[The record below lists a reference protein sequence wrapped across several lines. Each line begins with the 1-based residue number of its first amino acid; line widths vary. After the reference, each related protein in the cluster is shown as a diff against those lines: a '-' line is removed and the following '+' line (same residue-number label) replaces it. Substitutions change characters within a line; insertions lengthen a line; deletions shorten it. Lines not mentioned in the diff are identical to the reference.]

1 MTAPC
6 TITAQHW
13 AQQTPTWCRTVYL
26 HASLQT
32 SQGTEP
38 HLSTHIR
45 ARQMRE
51 HPSLTIPTTSLQAP
65 CHAHP
70 SESVLVILP
79 RSPGELTQTRPGGAV
94 RLESGRPPDGS
105 ECLCAV
111 AAWTLRTADSYT
123 NTSFTWYWPEKKTA
137 IYSKVSFPLMPR
149 SHPRCSPRLLIAIL
163 F

>member
-1 MTAPC
+1 MTAPG

-13 AQQTPTWCRTVYL
+13 AQQTPTECRTYTL
-26 HASLQT
+26 AYKLLKGQNLIFPST
-32 SQGTEP
+32 S
-38 HLSTHIR
+38 R
-45 ARQMRE
+45 AWQMRE
-51 HPSLTIPTTSLQAP
+51 NISLTIPTTLLQAP

-94 RLESGRPPDGS
+94 RLESGSPPEGS

-111 AAWTLRTADSYT
+111 ATWTLRTADSYT
-123 NTSFTWYWPEKKTA
+123 NNSLTWYWPEKKPA

-149 SHPRCSPRLLIAIL
+149 SRPRCSPRLLIAIL